1 MHYTVVFCSIGSKF
15 EYTFVFFL
23 LCFCKLQGER
33 LRKGVYEFVIHYVF
47 GGSLK
52 DSFLHYNF
60 KLNPN
65 PKSNPNPNP
74 KSNPNPNPK

>member
-1 MHYTVVFCSIGSKF
+1 MFSFCYVFVNYKGKDS
-15 EYTFVFFL
+15 E
-23 LCFCKLQGER
+23 
-33 LRKGVYEFVIHYVF
+33 KGVYEFVIHYVF

-74 KSNPNPNPK
+74 NPK